1 VTLPPSH
8 VPPGTEIDT
17 ARADIGIVVALH
29 MEIAPFLD
37 RCEQVHKYTGGPFVF
52 RGGKLGLLRIAVVET
67 GPGAALAAR
76 GTRALLD
83 AHRPDW
89 VISAGFSGSI
99 VPTVIQGDIVV
110 GTSIQSPDGRE
121 LKFDLRFEADPDS
134 GLHAGSLF
142 CAERILRTVTEK
154 KLAATKT
161 GCLAVDLESFAV
173 ADTCRAAGQKFLAIR
188 GISDDLTADLPA
200 EALAIFAAQGFKR
213 WGAVAGSLF
222 RRPSSVQNLWELR
235 GQAMR
240 AADAL
245 GAFLP
250 KVIPS
255 LPLPSPPPEV
265 GAQPA

>member
-1 VTLPPSH
+1 MTLPPPP
-8 VPPGTEIDT
+8 VPPGPEFDT

-52 RGGKLGLLRIAVVET
+52 RGGKLGQLRIAVVET
-67 GPGAALAAR
+67 GPGASLAAR

-89 VISAGFSGSI
+89 VISVGFSGSI
-99 VPTVIQGDIVV
+99 VPTVVLGDLVV
-110 GTSIQSPDGRE
+110 ATSIRSHDARE
-121 LKFDLRFEADPDS
+121 LKFDVRFEADPDT
-134 GLHAGSLF
+134 GLHAGPLF
-142 CAERILRTVTEK
+142 CADHILRTVTEK

-213 WGAVAGSLF
+213 WGVVAGSLF
-222 RRPSSVQNLWELR
+222 RKPSSVQNLWELR

-240 AADAL
+240 AADAMA
-245 GAFLP
+245 AFLP
-250 KVIPS
+250 QVIPS
-255 LPLPSPPPEV
+255 LPLSSDSSEV
-265 GAQPA
+265 GQPRP